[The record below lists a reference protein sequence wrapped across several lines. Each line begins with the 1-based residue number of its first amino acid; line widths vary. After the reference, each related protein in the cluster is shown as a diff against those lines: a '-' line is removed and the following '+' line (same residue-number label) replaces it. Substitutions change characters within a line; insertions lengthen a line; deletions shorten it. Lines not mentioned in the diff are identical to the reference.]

1 MVGASK
7 STEIGN
13 SMRQAFFTIA
23 NSRTAISE
31 WPPRS
36 KKLSSTPT
44 WETPS
49 RSSQKPTSVRSM
61 SVRGAT

>member
-1 MVGASK
+1 
-7 STEIGN
+7 
-13 SMRQAFFTIA
+13 MRQAFFTIA